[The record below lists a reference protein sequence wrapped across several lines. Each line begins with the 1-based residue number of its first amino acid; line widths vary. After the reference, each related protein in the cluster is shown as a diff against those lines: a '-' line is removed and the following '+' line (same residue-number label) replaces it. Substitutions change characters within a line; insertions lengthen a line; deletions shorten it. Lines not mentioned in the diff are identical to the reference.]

1 MRHPTPGELLLLHFG
16 EMDAAP
22 RAAGEAHARDCA
34 ACRAFLADVEWA
46 ERGLL
51 AGPGDAPP
59 TDGLQRVLAR
69 VEAVRPVR
77 ERRAN
82 GLRAAVPCA
91 AGLLAGSVAV
101 LQGGAVAALAFLALG
116 SIVTL
121 AIAPVLILESQ
132 RRSS

>member
-1 MRHPTPGELLLLHFG
+1 MKHPTPGELLLLHFG
-16 EMDAAP
+16 ELDAAP
-22 RAAGEAHARDCA
+22 RAAFEAHARDCA
-34 ACRAFLADVEWA
+34 ACHAFLAEVDWA

-51 AGPGDAPP
+51 AGPLEAPP
-59 TDGLQRVLAR
+59 ADGLERVLAR
-69 VEAVRPVR
+69 IEAVGPVR

-82 GLRAAVPCA
+82 GLRATAPCA
-91 AGLLAGSVAV
+91 AAVLAGSLAA
-101 LQGGAVAALAFLALG
+101 LQGGALAALAFLAVG